1 MIDDIMD
8 VIDLWRVD
16 SADEKTKIEIT
27 KLAKWANRFA
37 ATNTSICLLC
47 VATIFFSGHE
57 NDGFEFVRDI
67 LDQIFFQ
74 WGKFAF
80 VFFKVTLLLASF
92 TMPAVTYQVFYVTQH
107 VTMQMKL
114 FKMFIRRLA
123 NTLSSAEENLIHDD
137 NYQKETRAKLIIII
151 DRHCDFIR

>member
-16 SADEKTKIEIT
+16 SADEKTKNEIT
-27 KLAKWANRFA
+27 KLSKWANRFA
-37 ATNTSICLLC
+37 VTNTSVCLLC
-47 VATIFFSGHE
+47 MATTFFSSNE
-57 NDGFEFVRDI
+57 NDGLGFIRDI
-67 LDQIFFQ
+67 LDQVFFQ

-80 VFFKVTLLLASF
+80 VFFKMTLLVASF

-114 FKMFIRRLA
+114 FKMFVRSLA
-123 NTLSSAEENLIHDD
+123 STLSSTEENLTHDD
-137 NYQKETRAKLIIII
+137 NYQEAIQTHLKIVI